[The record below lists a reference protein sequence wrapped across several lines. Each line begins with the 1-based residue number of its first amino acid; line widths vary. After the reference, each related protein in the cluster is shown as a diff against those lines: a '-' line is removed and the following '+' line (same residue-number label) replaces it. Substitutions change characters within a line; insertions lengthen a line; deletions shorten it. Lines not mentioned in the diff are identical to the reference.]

1 MNYKFI
7 PADSTRVRHQVLNLL
22 FENNLPVSDLDEKK
36 TLFALMDRNN
46 NIIGSGGLE
55 YFGDT
60 ALLRSISVKK
70 EWQGRGFGKQIRLEL
85 EKIAHQ
91 NGVRNIFLLTTTAK
105 GFFEKEE
112 YSVIDRSEVP
122 LTIKETS
129 EFSGICPSSAFVM
142 RKQLS

>member
-1 MNYKFI
+1 MQYKFI
-7 PADSTRVRHQVLNLL
+7 TADSTPVRHQVLNLL

-36 TLFALMDRNN
+36 TLFALVDTNN

-60 ALLRSISVKK
+60 ALIRSVSVKK
-70 EWQGRGFGKQIRLEL
+70 EWQGRGLGKQIRLEL
-85 EKIAHQ
+85 EKIAQ
-91 NGVRNIFLLTTTAK
+91 QKGVRHLFLLTTTAK

-112 YSVIDRSEVP
+112 YTVIDRNEVP

-129 EFSGICPSSAFVM
+129 EFAGVCPTSAFVM
-142 RKQLS
+142 RKQLP